1 MKRSEGMLMVLQVPL
16 DYILILLAA
25 VTAYGIRFL
34 PFFVE
39 LRTVRFDLTLPE
51 FFIRASVAGLGMVLI
66 FALDGL
72 YTPDPNRKLA
82 DVLKRVAVMS
92 TVGLGFVALGII
104 FFSAQFESRFLLVS
118 TWFFTIVF
126 VSSGRILMRLLRG
139 VMYRLGVGL
148 RKVIIVGDEHVAERI
163 GEELDRRKELGYQV
177 LTISKNFTE
186 SDARKFGK
194 HGIDEIIFAHPR
206 GREAEA
212 LKIIEYCTRHHIVF
226 KYSADMFAAYAANA
240 SITALAGMP
249 MVELKRT
256 PLEGWGK
263 VIKRVSDIIFSLI
276 LIILFS
282 PVLLLVALVIFIETG
297 RPIFYKNKRVGYQG
311 RDFFT
316 YKFRS
321 MYQKDSTGPQF
332 GKSGTFAE
340 KREKQLI
347 EKQNTRTGP
356 IYKIGNDPRVTPVG
370 RWIRKWSIDE
380 LPQFFNV
387 LVGTMSIVGPRP
399 HQPREVDLYR
409 DAYPTVFAVKPGIT
423 GLSQISGRSDLEF
436 EEEMRL
442 DVLYIERWTLFLD
455 LIIMLKTPFIL
466 FKKRKAE

>member
-39 LRTVRFDLTLPE
+39 LRTVRFDLTLPD
-51 FFIRASVAGLGMVLI
+51 FFIRAAIAGLGIILI
-66 FALDGL
+66 FAFDGL
-72 YTPDPNRKLA
+72 YSPDPNRKLSE
-82 DVLKRVAVMS
+82 VLRRVVVLS
-92 TVGLGFVALGII
+92 TVGLAFVALGII
-104 FFSAQFESRFLLVS
+104 FLSAQFESRFLLIS

-126 VSSGRILMRLLRG
+126 VSSGRILMRAMRG
-139 VMYRLGVGL
+139 IMYRLGVGL
-148 RKVIIVGDEHVAERI
+148 RNVIIVGDEHVGERI
-163 GEELDRRKELGYQV
+163 GEELTRRQELGYRV
-177 LTISKNFTE
+177 LMISKNFTE
-186 SDARKFGK
+186 TDARKFGK
-194 HGIDEIIFAHPR
+194 REIDEIIFAHPR

-240 SITALAGMP
+240 TITALAGMP

-263 VIKRVSDIIFSLI
+263 VIKRVSDIVFSL
-276 LIILFS
+276 LFIILLS
-282 PVLLLVALVIFIETG
+282 PVLLLVALIIFIETG
-297 RPIFYKNKRVGYQG
+297 RPILYKNERVGYRG
-311 RDFFT
+311 RIFFT

-332 GKSGTFAE
+332 GKSGKFAE
-340 KREKQLI
+340 QREKQLI

-356 IYKIGNDPRVTPVG
+356 IYKIGNDPRITPVG
-370 RWIRKWSIDE
+370 RWIRKWSLDE

-387 LVGTMSIVGPRP
+387 LSGTMSIVGPRP
-399 HQPREVDLYR
+399 HQPREVDLYK

-455 LIIMLKTPFIL
+455 VIIMLKTPFIL